1 MVTGSQKIILNKGG
15 NLVESYLKDFGFTPE
30 DFGIQAMSRKSK
42 IEKEDKNNDVLK
54 CDYVAR
60 PSNRKFSNTKLDD
73 LPLTI
78 AYVPL
83 QSLGTVY
90 EQSEALKAGT
100 LFPCLDKP
108 FLGRKI

>member
-30 DFGIQAMSRKSK
+30 DFGIQTMNRKPK
-42 IEKEDKNNDVLK
+42 IENKDDLK
-54 CDYVAR
+54 CDYVAG
-60 PSNRKFSNTKLDD
+60 PLKRKFSNTKLDN

-90 EQSEALKAGT
+90 EQGEALKAGT

>member
-1 MVTGSQKIILNKGG
+1 M
-15 NLVESYLKDFGFTPE
+15 ESYIKDFGFTPE
-30 DFGIQAMSRKSK
+30 DFGIQTMSRKSN
-42 IEKEDKNNDVLK
+42 IEKNSVTQENFK
-54 CDYVAR
+54 CDYSEKPLSSR
-60 PSNRKFSNTKLDD
+60 FSNTKLKD

-78 AYVPL
+78 AYVPF
-83 QSLGTVY
+83 QTLGTVY